1 MNESQWLIW
10 ARKLQA
16 IAQNGLTTQY
26 GSQDP
31 VDRERYHEV
40 QQVAAEITARHAAL
54 PVEEIIDLFD
64 GPSGYAAPRVS
75 VRAAIFD
82 GAQILLV
89 RENRNGLWTTPGG
102 YAEVKETPSEAV
114 EREVLEES
122 GYEVRAQRLLAV
134 RNLVRQPDEPTR
146 FFSYYRP
153 LL

>member
-64 GPSGYAAPRVS
+64 GPSRIRCAARQRSRRDLRRRPKYCSSGRTVTVS
-75 VRAAIFD
+75 GRR
-82 GAQILLV
+82 
-89 RENRNGLWTTPGG
+89 REAMR
-102 YAEVKETPSEAV
+102 
-114 EREVLEES
+114 R
-122 GYEVRAQRLLAV
+122 
-134 RNLVRQPDEPTR
+134 
-146 FFSYYRP
+146 
-153 LL
+153 